1 MWYLY
6 FLYISLFHF
15 YLYLFNRKVW
25 KPVRWVRDNPWI
37 RDALVT
43 IQRLQKI
50 YYSDFLTDEQKARN
64 ICRIL
69 GSYIFGVI
77 GERLPL
83 PGICGYIG
91 NVVGAIV
98 GEVVFSV
105 GKYISSWF

>member
-1 MWYLY
+1 M
-6 FLYISLFHF
+6 
-15 YLYLFNRKVW
+15 
-25 KPVRWVRDNPWI
+25 RWVRDNPWI

-43 IQRLQKI
+43 IQRLQKV

-98 GEVVFSV
+98 GEVVFLSGNIFQV
-105 GKYISSWF
+105 GFRLFRYGSF